1 MKNACVRRLNS
12 STSSFL
18 KDWSS
23 SFILKASLQVLFFG
37 MERHTL
43 FETKLDFAESLSIRC
58 CKVFQNFQENLVLI
72 YGLHLYH
79 TSFFA
84 GLKFATVNNGANH

>member
-1 MKNACVRRLNS
+1 MRRLNY
-12 STSSFL
+12 STSLFL

-23 SFILKASLQVLFFG
+23 SFIMKAFLQVLFFG

-43 FETKLDFAESLSIRC
+43 FEIELDFTESLSIRN
-58 CKVFQNFQENLVLI
+58 CKVYQNFLENCFLQENLVLI
-72 YGLHLYH
+72 YGVHLFY

-84 GLKFATVNNGANH
+84 VLKFL